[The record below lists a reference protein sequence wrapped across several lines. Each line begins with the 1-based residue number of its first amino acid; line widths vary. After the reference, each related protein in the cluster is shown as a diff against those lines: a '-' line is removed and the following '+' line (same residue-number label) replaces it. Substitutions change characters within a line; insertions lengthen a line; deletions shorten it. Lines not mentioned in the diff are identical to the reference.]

1 MDKSTFD
8 LDNLE
13 IMIKLNQKGEMLA
26 QVELKYDCLR
36 IFGYRVMK
44 SRFEDGLY
52 VNPPSIQAGSNWL
65 WLVRIDNPE
74 VWNQLQALIKN
85 KYLGEVK
92 KYNQTITGS
101 EEEGIISEEENLFE

>member
-1 MDKSTFD
+1 MDKNTFD
-8 LDNLE
+8 LDNLK
-13 IMIKLNQKGEMLA
+13 IIIKLNQKGEMLA

-85 KYLGEVK
+85 RYLEEVK

-101 EEEGIISEEENLFE
+101 EEEGIFSEEENLFE